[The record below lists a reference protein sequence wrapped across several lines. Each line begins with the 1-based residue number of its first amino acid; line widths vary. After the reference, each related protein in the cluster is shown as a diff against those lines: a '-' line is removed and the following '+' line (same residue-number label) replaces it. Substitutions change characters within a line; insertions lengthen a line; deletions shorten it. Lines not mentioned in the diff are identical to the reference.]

1 MNSRHLAGWLLAAS
15 VLLTV
20 PGGMLVPPLRPAQA
34 QINPV
39 LRGQKFLL
47 WAVWLTRDE
56 SYAVAEQLYRDG
68 FETWGRQDVTAR
80 LNPQQKES
88 IRIFQMFA
96 ESNQRLLQ
104 ASQQSTT
111 ALKNEQKAFER
122 LWQRYQGW
130 LNRTEADLEQARGI
144 PLFAGTAGVPKLQK
158 LLVVGGRVELA
169 QRNAPTQGSG
179 SPQVGAVS
187 PRNVTPTPASQT
199 SERRKVP
206 TTVGQSPQPILAQR
220 NQGDNFE
227 ALLERAA
234 ELTQQ
239 GKYAEAEPLYQR
251 ALAILNQALTE
262 LSPQQRQAIRR
273 QVQGLVALAGINRG
287 LLLASQG
294 RHGEAKQM
302 FQESLGVLEQA
313 LGRNHPDVIKMR
325 QAFTTYAQQQQQ
337 ARQTTP
343 QVSPQRPTGQSF
355 ALQEAYR
362 LNELGMEQY
371 RKAQYAQAL
380 ESFQRS
386 LAIREQ
392 ALGANHP
399 DVAQSL
405 HNLAFLY
412 QAQGQYSKAE
422 PLYQRSL
429 AIYEQALGANHPDV
443 AVSLNNLAGLY
454 HSQGQYSKAEPLYQR
469 SLAIR
474 EQALGANHPDVAVS
488 LDNLAGLYRS
498 QGQYS
503 KAEPLYQRS
512 LAILEQALGANHP
525 DVATALNNLA
535 VLYEAQGQY
544 SKAEPLYQRSLAI
557 YEQALGANHPNVAVS
572 LNNLAVLYVNQG
584 QYSKAEPLY
593 QRSLAIREQ
602 ALGANHPN
610 VAVSLNN
617 LALLYVN
624 QGQYSKA
631 EPLVQR
637 SLAILEQALGA
648 NHPDVAQSLNNL
660 AGLYERQ
667 GQYSKAEPLYQ
678 RSLAIREQALG
689 ANHPDVATTL
699 NNLAALYQ
707 AQGQYSKAEPLYQRS
722 LVILEQ
728 ALGANHPNVALA
740 LNNLA
745 VLYEAQ
751 GQYSKAEP
759 LYQRSLA
766 IREQALGAN
775 HPDVASS
782 LNNLAVLYHSQG
794 QYSKAEPLVQRS
806 LAIREQ
812 ALGANHPDVA
822 QSLHNLAALY
832 EAQGQ
837 YSKAEPLYQ
846 RSLAIREQALGAN
859 HPDVAQ
865 SLNNL
870 ANLYQDQGQYSK
882 AEPLYQRS
890 LAIREQALGANHPD
904 VATALNNLAVLYWSQ
919 NQTEPALTRLA
930 RALDIEETN
939 LAQNLVIGSEEDK
952 RAYLKTFSGSTHSA
966 ISFHLQF
973 APTNPQAARL
983 ALTTILRRK
992 GRVLDT
998 LSQALIRLRQQ
1009 LSPADQERLTRLSV
1023 LRTQVAQIAFNPN
1036 PTDQQRQQLQLLNT
1050 QAEQIEAEL
1059 NRSSSAFAQTTQKVT
1074 LEAVQK
1080 AIPANAALV
1089 EFIEYYPFNPK
1100 APQGQRWGSPRYAVY
1115 VLSATGEPRWADLG
1129 SASEIDAL
1137 VAQYRSATL
1146 DPRRPLSE
1154 TQAAAR
1160 TLSAK
1165 IMAPVRQF
1173 VGTAN
1178 HLLIAP
1184 DGQLNLVAFAGLVD
1198 EKNQYLIETYQITY
1212 LTSGR
1217 DLLRLQTAPPK
1228 ANPPLIVANPTFDK
1242 PGTTAIQIASA
1253 DRSNPRSGDLAALRF
1268 GPLPG
1273 TAVEGEAIARLL
1285 PNARLFTQTQATEA
1299 VVKGTPNPRI
1309 LHLATHGFFLK
1320 PAPVTPARDG
1330 SQPLP
1335 SENPLLR
1342 SGLALAGFNV
1352 RQGGGDDGVLTALE
1366 MTGMDL
1372 RGTQLVVLSA
1382 CETGLGDVQSGEG
1395 VYGLR
1400 RALTLAGAQAQVM
1413 SLWRVDD
1420 EKTKD
1425 LMVAYYQRLSKG
1437 EPRGEALRQTQLA
1450 LLRNPQS
1457 AHPRDWSG
1465 FIFTGD
1471 WRAMSP

>member
-1 MNSRHLAGWLLAAS
+1 MRSQHLVRWLLAAS
-15 VLLTV
+15 VLVGV
-20 PGGMLVPPLRPAQA
+20 PGGILVPPSPPAQA

-227 ALLERAA
+227 ALLKRAA

-273 QVQGLVALAGINRG
+273 QVQGLVALAGINKG

-362 LNELGMEQY
+362 LNQLGIEQY

-386 LAIREQ
+386 LAIYEQ
-392 ALGANHP
+392 VLGANHP
-399 DVAQSL
+399 DVAT
-405 HNLAFLY
+405 
-412 QAQGQYSKAE
+412 
-422 PLYQRSL
+422 
-429 AIYEQALGANHPDV
+429 V
-443 AVSLNNLAGLY
+443 LNNLAELY
-454 HSQGQYSKAEPLYQR
+454 KAQGQYSKAEPLYQR

-474 EQALGANHPDVAVS
+474 EQALGANHPDVAQS
-488 LDNLAGLYRS
+488 LHNLALLYVN

-512 LAILEQALGANHP
+512 LAIWEQALGANHP
-525 DVATALNNLA
+525 D
-535 VLYEAQGQY
+535 
-544 SKAEPLYQRSLAI
+544 
-557 YEQALGANHPNVAVS
+557 VAVS

>member
-15 VLLTV
+15 VILTV

-187 PRNVTPTPASQT
+187 PRNVTPTPSTQT

-206 TTVGQSPQPILAQR
+206 TTAGQSSQPILAQR

-355 ALQEAYR
+355 ALQEADR

-386 LAIREQ
+386 LAI
-392 ALGANHP
+392 
-399 DVAQSL
+399 
-405 HNLAFLY
+405 
-412 QAQGQYSKAE
+412 
-422 PLYQRSL
+422 
-429 AIYEQALGANHPDV
+429 
-443 AVSLNNLAGLY
+443 
-454 HSQGQYSKAEPLYQR
+454 
-469 SLAIR
+469 
-474 EQALGANHPDVAVS
+474 
-488 LDNLAGLYRS
+488 
-498 QGQYS
+498 
-503 KAEPLYQRS
+503 
-512 LAILEQALGANHP
+512 LEQALGANHP
-525 DVATALNNLA
+525 DVA
-535 VLYEAQGQY
+535 
-544 SKAEPLYQRSLAI
+544 R
-557 YEQALGANHPNVAVS
+557 S
-572 LNNLAVLYVNQG
+572 LNNLA
-584 QYSKAEPLY
+584 S
-593 QRSLAIREQ
+593 
-602 ALGANHPN
+602 
-610 VAVSLNN
+610 
-617 LALLYVN
+617 
-624 QGQYSKA
+624 
-631 EPLVQR
+631 
-637 SLAILEQALGA
+637 
-648 NHPDVAQSLNNL
+648 
-660 AGLYERQ
+660 
-667 GQYSKAEPLYQ
+667 
-678 RSLAIREQALG
+678 
-689 ANHPDVATTL
+689 
-699 NNLAALYQ
+699 LYQ
-707 AQGQYSKAEPLYQRS
+707 A
-722 LVILEQ
+722 
-728 ALGANHPNVALA
+728 
-740 LNNLA
+740 
-745 VLYEAQ
+745 
-751 GQYSKAEP
+751 
-759 LYQRSLA
+759 
-766 IREQALGAN
+766 
-775 HPDVASS
+775 
-782 LNNLAVLYHSQG
+782 
-794 QYSKAEPLVQRS
+794 
-806 LAIREQ
+806 
-812 ALGANHPDVA
+812 
-822 QSLHNLAALY
+822 
-832 EAQGQ
+832 
-837 YSKAEPLYQ
+837 
-846 RSLAIREQALGAN
+846 
-859 HPDVAQ
+859 
-865 SLNNL
+865 
-870 ANLYQDQGQYSK
+870 QGQYSK

-904 VATALNNLAVLYWSQ
+904 VATALYNLAVLYEAQGQYSKAEPLYQRSLAIWEQALGANHPNVATALNNLAVLYVNQGQYSKAEPLYQRSLAILEQALGANHPDVARSLNNLASLYQAQGQYSKAEPLYQRSLAIREQALGANHPDVATALYNLAVLYEAQGQYSKAEPLYQRSLAISEKALGANHPNVATALNNLAVLYVNQGQYSKAEPLYQRSLAIWEQALGANHPNVATALNNLAVLYWSQ
-919 NQTEPALTRLA
+919 NQTEPALTRLV

-939 LAQNLVIGSEEDK
+939 LAQNLVIGSEADK
-952 RAYLKTFSGSTHSA
+952 RAYLNTFSGSTNRV
-966 ISFHLQF
+966 ISFHLQSV
-973 APTNPQAARL
+973 PNNPQAARL

-1009 LSPADQERLTRLSV
+1009 LSPADQERLTRLSA

-1036 PTDQQRQQLQLLNT
+1036 PTDQQRQQLQLLNA

-1059 NRSSSAFAQTTQKVT
+1059 SRSSATFAQTTQKVT

-1089 EFIEYYPFNPK
+1089 EFIEYEPFNPK

-1146 DPRRPLSE
+1146 DPRRPISE
-1154 TQAAAR
+1154 AQAAAR
-1160 TLSAK
+1160 TLDAR
-1165 IMAPVRQF
+1165 IMAPVRQL
-1173 VGTAN
+1173 VGAAN

-1184 DGQLNLVAFAGLVD
+1184 DGQLNLVSFAGLVD
-1198 EKNQYLIETYQITY
+1198 EKNQYLIEKYQITY

-1217 DLLRLQTAPPK
+1217 DLLRLQGTPPK

-1242 PGTTAIQIASA
+1242 PGTNAVQIASA
-1253 DRSNPRSGDLAALRF
+1253 DRSNPRSSDLAALKF

-1273 TAVEGEAIARLL
+1273 TAIEGEAIARLL

-1330 SQPLP
+1330 SQRLP

>member
-15 VLLTV
+15 VILTV

-111 ALKNEQKAFER
+111 ALKNEQEAFER

-206 TTVGQSPQPILAQR
+206 TTVGQSPQPLLAQR
-220 NQGDNFE
+220 NQGDNVE
-227 ALLERAA
+227 ALFQRAS

-251 ALAILNQALTE
+251 ALAILNQALTK

-355 ALQEAYR
+355 ALQEADR

-399 DVAQSL
+399 DVAS
-405 HNLAFLY
+405 
-412 QAQGQYSKAE
+412 
-422 PLYQRSL
+422 
-429 AIYEQALGANHPDV
+429 
-443 AVSLNNLAGLY
+443 SLNNLANLY

-469 SLAIR
+469 SLAIW

-488 LDNLAGLYRS
+488 L
-498 QGQYS
+498 
-503 KAEPLYQRS
+503 
-512 LAILEQALGANHP
+512 
-525 DVATALNNLA
+525 NNLA
-535 VLYEAQGQY
+535 ELYH
-544 SKAEPLYQRSLAI
+544 S
-557 YEQALGANHPNVAVS
+557 
-572 LNNLAVLYVNQG
+572 
-584 QYSKAEPLY
+584 
-593 QRSLAIREQ
+593 
-602 ALGANHPN
+602 
-610 VAVSLNN
+610 
-617 LALLYVN
+617 

-648 NHPDVAQSLNNL
+648 NHPDVAVSLNNL
-660 AGLYERQ
+660 ASLYQRQ

-689 ANHPDVATTL
+689 ANHPDVAQSL
-699 NNLAALYQ
+699 HNLAVLYK
-707 AQGQYSKAEPLYQRS
+707 AQGQYSKAEPLVQRS
-722 LVILEQ
+722 LAIREQ
-728 ALGANHPNVALA
+728 ALGANHPDVATA

-745 VLYEAQ
+745 ELYHSQ

-782 LNNLAVLYHSQG
+782 LNNLANLYHSQG

-806 LAIREQ
+806 LAIWEQ

-822 QSLHNLAALY
+822 VSLNNLAGLYRSQGQYSKAEPLVQRSLAILEQALGANHPAVATALNNLANLY

-859 HPDVAQ
+859 HPDVAVSLNNLASLYQ
-865 SLNNL
+865 DQGQYSKAEPLYQRSLAIWEQALGANHPDVATSLNNL
-870 ANLYQDQGQYSK
+870 ANLYEAQGQYSK

-904 VATALNNLAVLYWSQ
+904 VAFSLNNLAVLYWSQ

-952 RAYLKTFSGSTHSA
+952 RAYLNTFSGSTNRV
-966 ISFHLQF
+966 ISFHLQSV
-973 APTNPQAARL
+973 PNNPQAARL

-1009 LSPADQERLTRLSV
+1009 LSPADQERLTRLSA

-1080 AIPANAALV
+1080 AIPANATLV
-1089 EFIEYYPFNPK
+1089 EFIQYAPVNIK
-1100 APQGQRWGSPRYAVY
+1100 APQGQRFGAPRYAVY
-1115 VLSATGEPRWADLG
+1115 VLTSTGEPRFADLG

-1154 TQAAAR
+1154 AQAAAR

-1217 DLLRLQTAPPK
+1217 DLLRLQETPPK

-1253 DRSNPRSGDLAALRF
+1253 DRSNPRSSDLAALKF

-1273 TAVEGEAIARLL
+1273 TAIEGEAIARLL

-1330 SQPLP
+1330 SQRLP

-1437 EPRGEALRQTQLA
+1437 EPRGEALRQTQLTM
-1450 LLRNPQS
+1450 LKNPNL
-1457 AHPRDWSG
+1457 AHPRHWSG